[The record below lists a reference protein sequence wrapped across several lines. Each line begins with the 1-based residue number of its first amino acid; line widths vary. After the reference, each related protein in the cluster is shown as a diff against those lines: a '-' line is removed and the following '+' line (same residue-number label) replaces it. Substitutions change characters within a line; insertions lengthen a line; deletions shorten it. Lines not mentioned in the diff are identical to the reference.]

1 MERDTK
7 KLLTSLNLL
16 YKEMD
21 EIYHNYA
28 KRSGISNTALW
39 IMYSICE
46 KEEPSTQREL
56 AAEWHYP
63 PQTVNSVLKSFE
75 KDGYIMLVPVPGNQ
89 KSKAVVLTEKGR
101 AFAERV
107 VYPMMLAEE
116 RALGALTEKEQK
128 AFLSIVEKYVDIL
141 KAEISR
147 I

>member
-56 AAEWHYP
+56 EHA
-63 PQTVNSVLKSFE
+63 
-75 KDGYIMLVPVPGNQ
+75 I
-89 KSKAVVLTEKGR
+89 
-101 AFAERV
+101 
-107 VYPMMLAEE
+107 
-116 RALGALTEKEQK
+116 
-128 AFLSIVEKYVDIL
+128 
-141 KAEISR
+141 
-147 I
+147 